1 MLEQFASLLGYAPA
15 CTASAFV
22 CQAKDY
28 IPDIVEPVLIPMVE
42 VVSEYPYISSGL
54 SLLAAGSMLWRNY
67 NYRNQ
72 YHAKASGYRNNCGL
86 HTIIHSWLNLTDH
99 QIMELARNYP
109 IFDEIVN
116 TFYEFYQLPDEPNIH
131 HFLQMCRFYNHP
143 FDREILL
150 GQVFRRVLQN
160 HIQEQISDGAL
171 VEMEIANVFDDEHIP
186 DDLLCILTKQMGA
199 ALTIHNT
206 TGFQNIQKAVTYVPD
221 EGPVLWNIQSYHVGG
236 HYDFKY
242 PSYQQNV
249 EHNARRSNLRNSLLI
264 QAATVSTITEED
276 LALHDSSYKEE
287 LLQRK
292 ELQDKNL
299 QEQAIAETVLA
310 SYLQIRTAPTYF
322 HKKSF

>member
-54 SLLAAGSMLWRNY
+54 SLLAAGGMLWRNY

-86 HTIIHSWLNLTDH
+86 HTIIHSWLNLSES
-99 QIMELARNYP
+99 QIIELARNYP

-116 TFYEFYQLPDEPNIH
+116 TFYEFYQLPEEPNLH
-131 HFLQMCRFYNHP
+131 NFLQMCRLFNHP
-143 FDREILL
+143 LDREILL

-160 HIQEQISDGAL
+160 HIQEQIRDGAL

-206 TGFQNIQKAVTYVPD
+206 TGFQNIQQAVTYVPD
-221 EGPVLWNIQSYHVGG
+221 EGRVLWNIQSYHVGG

-242 PSYQQNV
+242 PSYRQNV
-249 EHNARRSNLRNSLLI
+249 EHNARRSNLRNSLLV
-264 QAATVSTITEED
+264 QAATISTISQQD
-276 LALHDSSYKEE
+276 LALDDSPFKEK
-287 LLQRK
+287 LLQEK
-292 ELQDKNL
+292 ELHDKAL
-299 QEQAIAETVLA
+299 QEQSIAETVLA
-310 SYLQIRTAPTYF
+310 SYLQIRTGPSHF
-322 HKKSF
+322 HKKGF